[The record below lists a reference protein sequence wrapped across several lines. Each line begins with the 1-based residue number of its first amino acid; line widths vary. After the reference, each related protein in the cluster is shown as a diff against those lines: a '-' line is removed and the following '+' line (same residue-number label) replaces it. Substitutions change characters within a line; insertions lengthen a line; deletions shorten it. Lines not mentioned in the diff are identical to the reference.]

1 MAEGQQGWTFMLM
14 FICIFVTLGSVI
26 PVGYAFGVINA
37 PAAFIR
43 SWVEGSFNRRY
54 SSSPGES
61 QLTAVTSTVVSMFV
75 IGGTVGTPFAPM
87 FNSWLGRRNCL
98 VLSGVIMVVA
108 ASLQMGCKFLDSI
121 EMLML
126 GRLLGG
132 IAAALIY
139 ATQPMYLVELA
150 PAELSGS
157 VGVFTCIGIT
167 GGIVVGQIFSFDFVL
182 GTDRFWPYA
191 LGGSV
196 IFVVLG
202 LMTIVFFPESPR
214 YLIAKGKKEQAK
226 EALMRLRGDEA
237 RVNTE
242 LAQIEAAANAEG
254 SLTMKQVICEKKYL
268 LPLFIVASFHFVQ
281 QMSGIN
287 AIWFY
292 SVGIFTDAGFTLQ
305 VAIWLNFAEGVLN
318 LIIALLGPFL
328 MARFNRRIMMMLS
341 CLGSFIFLCLLVAG
355 LIFMKSIQEVSYAC
369 IAFLSLYITAFNV
382 ALGPVPYFIGAEIFE
397 SAPRPSGMAFGS
409 FFNWLANVILS
420 MGFPMLNEV
429 IGPYAFLFCA
439 FFCICGFC
447 ITFCYLPETR
457 NRQPQEVAPLMENGF
472 KSKVKSPS

>member
-1 MAEGQQGWTFMLM
+1 MAEGRQGWTLMLM
-14 FICIFVTLGSVI
+14 CICICVTLGSVI

-43 SWVEGSFNRRY
+43 KWVEGSFQRRY

-61 QLTAVTSTVVSMFV
+61 QLTAVMATVVSMFV
-75 IGGTVGTPFAPM
+75 IGGTLGTPFAPM

-108 ASLQMGCKFLDSI
+108 ALLQMGCKLLDSI
-121 EMLML
+121 EMLMV

-132 IAAALIY
+132 IAAALVY

-167 GGIVVGQIFSFDFVL
+167 GGIVVGQIFSFDFAL
-182 GTDRFWPYA
+182 GTDSLWPYA
-191 LGGSV
+191 LAGSG

-202 LMTIVFFPESPR
+202 LVTIVFFPESPR
-214 YLIAKGKKEQAK
+214 FLIAKGRKEQAK
-226 EALMRLRGDEA
+226 SALMRLRGDEA
-237 RVNTE
+237 RVNME
-242 LAQIEAAANAEG
+242 LAQIEAAANSEG
-254 SLTMKQVICEKKYL
+254 PLTMKQVICEKKYL
-268 LPLFIVASFHFVQ
+268 LPLFIVGSFHFVQ

-305 VAIWLNFAEGVLN
+305 VALWLNFIEGFLN
-318 LIIALLGPFL
+318 FVVALMGPFL

-341 CLGSFIFLCLLVAG
+341 CLGSYIFLTLLVVG
-355 LIFMKSIQEVSYAC
+355 LIFMKSFKEASYGC
-369 IAFLSLYITAFNV
+369 IAFLSLYIIAFNL
-382 ALGPVPYFIGAEIFE
+382 ALGPLPYFIGAEIFE
-397 SAPRPSGMAFGS
+397 SAPRPAGMAFGS

-420 MGFPMLNEV
+420 MGFPSVNEA

-439 FFCICGFC
+439 FICICGFF
-447 ITFCYLPETR
+447 ITLCYLPETR

-472 KSKVKSPS
+472 KSKVKSSP